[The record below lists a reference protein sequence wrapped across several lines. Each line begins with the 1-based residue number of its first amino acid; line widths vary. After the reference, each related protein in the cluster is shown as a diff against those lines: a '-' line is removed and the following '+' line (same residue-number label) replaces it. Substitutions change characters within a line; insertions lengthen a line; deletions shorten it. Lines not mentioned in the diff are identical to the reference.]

1 MRRREFIAALGSA
14 AVWPVLARAQNVPV
28 LGYLGS
34 ASATTSPHLA
44 AAFRQGLQETG
55 FAEGRNVA
63 IEFRWAESRFE
74 QLPAMVDDL
83 LSQGVAV
90 LIATGG
96 ASVALAAKSATSTT
110 PIVFSVG
117 GDPVKM
123 GLVDSLNRPGGNA
136 TGVVILTSD
145 LGSKRLG
152 ILRELVPNVSSVA
165 VLLNPKSPDYD
176 PQVTDIETAARS
188 VGQTF
193 QLLGASSEPDLEAA
207 FATISASRAGAVL
220 VGADPLLSSMRGR
233 LVALAAQYRLP
244 TLYEFREL
252 TEAGGLMSYGPDRR
266 VSNRLVGVYAGR
278 ILKGEKNRPTCQSF
292 NQIDLS

>member
-14 AVWPVLARAQNVPV
+14 AVWPALARAQNVPV

-34 ASATTSPHLA
+34 ASATTSPHLV

-110 PIVFSVG
+110 PIIFSVG

-176 PQVTDIETAARS
+176 PQVTDIEAAARS
-188 VGQTF
+188 VGQN
-193 QLLGASSEPDLEAA
+193 SP
-207 FATISASRAGAVL
+207 I
-220 VGADPLLSSMRGR
+220 
-233 LVALAAQYRLP
+233 
-244 TLYEFREL
+244 
-252 TEAGGLMSYGPDRR
+252 
-266 VSNRLVGVYAGR
+266 AGR
-278 ILKGEKNRPTCQSF
+278 EQRA
-292 NQIDLS
+292 